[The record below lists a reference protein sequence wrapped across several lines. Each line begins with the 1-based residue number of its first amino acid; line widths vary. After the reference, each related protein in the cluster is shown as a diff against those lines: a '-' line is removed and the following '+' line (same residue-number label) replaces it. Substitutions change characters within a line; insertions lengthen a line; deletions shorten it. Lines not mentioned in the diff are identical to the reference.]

1 MRASGRNL
9 MQSWRRN
16 LTLGLVAGGLAI
28 GGFAAA
34 QGIAEARQNPVVV
47 VRFMLGY
54 FDGAG
59 RFVPTAGRN
68 ATNVDRN
75 AISMFVFSGPVDMG
89 PHQRATLPLT
99 LAEQAELEA
108 LQAREAEFDPD
119 ALGYEY
125 EPGVIPRK
133 KSGDRAAF
141 YVATGSISTTSI
153 LIASPQSGG
162 TLALAPGQFFQ
173 VLRGKGEGR
182 TIGNRLIFNPRYT
195 VSGFNHPQEIDYN
208 PQGMDAL
215 TLYEVYVDGGPNAFH
230 PFETVRNLDGEMMSV
245 PFSTSFT
252 TTNRYVQDFTR
263 PQVRTTSPTDGTSNV
278 PSDADIELAFSEP
291 MNVASFITPRF
302 QGDDQ
307 WTVVA
312 RYTQNAI
319 NGVFQGRNLL
329 LQVRVKPQTGGEVIQ
344 LRPLQGFGKGPSE
357 IEVIVR
363 NGVTDLS
370 GNNITRQ
377 LQVTF
382 KSIFN
387 PSADQAGFVE
397 ELFTSLAKKDTQFG
411 VAAGYDRPTGDNV
424 VANWNTTAGML
435 LGVVTDTPFVAYSPA
450 QGLGT
455 GVNLYGVAGILFQNL
470 YTSTDMGSRA
480 RTITSF
486 SWRATVFNGVTY
498 PNCFIQMGH
507 ANDIVA
513 SAGFPG
519 SATTSTGPSPS
530 YYRDAPVLVV
540 PATTYATAGK
550 LSLNYVAAP
559 TFSKNFNS
567 NGTDPVILECGH
579 GGNGSVNDRWQVDA
593 NYPLQTCTYSN
604 FSTTP
609 STNGSQRWYFDT
621 KFTYLTPGA
630 EAQSLF
636 YDLGRD
642 AARLLPQQ
650 LVPSNPPAG
659 TSVTFVWQGA
669 KADPAT
675 PTNPDMSSLTPWVSD
690 VRTLSLYRHIRFR
703 VTLVNNVT
711 TKIAPSIDT
720 ITVP

>member
-1 MRASGRNL
+1 MK
-9 MQSWRRN
+9 SWRRN
-16 LTLGLVAGGLAI
+16 VTLSLVAGSLAI
-28 GGFAAA
+28 GGFFAA
-34 QGIAEARQNPVVV
+34 QGIAQARQNPVVV

-75 AISMFVFSGPVDMG
+75 AIAMFVFSGPVDMG
-89 PHQRATLPLT
+89 PHTRATLPLT
-99 LAEQAELEA
+99 LAEQAELDA
-108 LQAREAEFDPD
+108 LRAQEQEFDPN

-141 YVATGSISTTSI
+141 FVATGSISTTSV
-153 LIASPQSGG
+153 LIAAPQSGG
-162 TLALAPGQFFQ
+162 TLTLAPGQYFQ

-182 TIGNRLIFNPRYT
+182 TVGNRLMFNPRYA
-195 VSGFNHPQEIDYN
+195 VAGFNHPQEIDYN
-208 PQGMDAL
+208 PQGMEPL
-215 TLYEVYVDGGPNAFH
+215 TQYEVYLDGGINAFH
-230 PFETVRNLDGEMMSV
+230 PFETVRNLDGEMMSE

-252 TTNRYVQDFTR
+252 TTNRYVQDYTR
-263 PQVRTTSPTDGTSNV
+263 PQVRETSPTDGTSNV
-278 PSDADIELAFSEP
+278 PSDADIELTFSEP
-291 MNVASFITPRF
+291 MDVASFIPPRF

-307 WTVVA
+307 WTVIA
-312 RYTQNAI
+312 RYTQNPI
-319 NGVFQGRNLL
+319 NLQFQGRNLL
-329 LQVRVKPQTGGEVIQ
+329 VQVRVKPQTGGEVIQ

-377 LQVTF
+377 LQFTF
-382 KSIFN
+382 KSILN
-387 PSADQAGFVE
+387 PNADQAGFIE
-397 ELFTSLAKKDTQFG
+397 ELFTSTNKRDAQFG
-411 VAAGYDRPTGDNV
+411 TSASPDKPSGDNV
-424 VANWNTTAGML
+424 VANWNSTAGML
-435 LGVVTDTPFVAYSPA
+435 QGVVSDTPFVAASPA

-455 GVNLYGVAGILFQNL
+455 GVNLYGISPIQFQNL
-470 YTSTDMGSRA
+470 YNSTDMGSRA
-480 RTITSF
+480 RTITSVA
-486 SWRATVFNGVTY
+486 WRATVFTGATY
-498 PNCFIQMGH
+498 PNCFFQMGH

-513 SAGFPG
+513 AAGFPG
-519 SATTSTGPSPS
+519 SSTVSTGPSPG
-530 YYRDAPVLVV
+530 YYRDAPVVVV
-540 PATTYATAGK
+540 PTTTYVTTGK
-550 LSLNYVAAP
+550 LSANYVSAP
-559 TFSKNFNS
+559 TFSKNFNFDGA
-567 NGTDPVILECGH
+567 NPVILECGH
-579 GGNGSVNDRWQVDA
+579 GGSGTVTDRWQVDA
-593 NYPLQTCTYSN
+593 NYQLQTCTYAN

-642 AARLLPQQ
+642 DARLLPQQ
-650 LVPSNPPAG
+650 LVPTNQPAG

-669 KADPAT
+669 KADPGNPAT
-675 PTNPDMSSLTPWVSD
+675 PDMTSLTPWASD

-703 VTLVNNVT
+703 VTLTNNVT
-711 TKIAPSIDT
+711 TKVAPQVDT
-720 ITVP
+720 ITIPYTYK

>member
-1 MRASGRNL
+1 

-16 LTLGLVAGGLAI
+16 LTLGLVAGGLATL
-28 GGFAAA
+28 GFAAA

-108 LQAREAEFDPD
+108 LQAQEAEFDPS

-125 EPGVIPRK
+125 EPGVIARK

-141 YVATGSISTTSI
+141 YVATGSISTTSV
-153 LIASPQSGG
+153 LIAAPSSGG
-162 TLALAPGQFFQ
+162 TLTLAPGQFFQ
-173 VLRGKGEGR
+173 VLRGRGEGR

-208 PQGMDAL
+208 PQGMEAL
-215 TLYEVYVDGGPNAFH
+215 TLYEVYIDGGPNAFH

-245 PFSTSFT
+245 PFSTTFT

-278 PSDADIELAFSEP
+278 TSDADIELTFSEP
-291 MNVASFITPRF
+291 MNLASFITPRF

-307 WTVVA
+307 WTVIA
-312 RYTQNAI
+312 RYTQNPLL
-319 NGVFQGRNLL
+319 NGVFAGRNLL
-329 LQVRVKPQTGGEVIQ
+329 LQVRVKPQTGGEVVQ

-357 IEVIVR
+357 FEVIVR

-377 LQVTF
+377 LQFTF
-382 KSIFN
+382 KSLFN
-387 PSADQAGFVE
+387 ANADQAGFIE
-397 ELFTSLAKKDTQFG
+397 ELFTSTSKRDAQFG
-411 VAAGYDRPTGDNV
+411 VAAGYDKPSGDNV

-435 LGVVTDTPFVAYSPA
+435 LGVVADTPFVAYSPA
-450 QGLGT
+450 QVSQGQ
-455 GVNLYGVAGILFQNL
+455 GVNLFGVSPVQFQNL
-470 YTSTDMGSRA
+470 YTTSDMGSRA

-486 SWRATVFNGVTY
+486 AWRALTYTGSSY
-498 PNCFIQMGH
+498 PNCSVQMGH

-513 SAGFPG
+513 AGGFPG
-519 SATTSTGPSPS
+519 SATTSTGPSPGF
-530 YYRDAPVLVV
+530 YRDAPVLVV

-550 LSLNYVAAP
+550 LSGGYVLGP
-559 TFSKNFNS
+559 TFVKNFGFDGS
-567 NGTDPVILECGH
+567 NPVILECNH
-579 GGNGSVNDRWQVDA
+579 GGNGAVNDRWTCDIY
-593 NYPLQTCTYSN
+593 YPLQTCIFAN

-609 STNGSQRWYFDT
+609 PVYGTRTWYFDT

-636 YDLGRD
+636 YDLARD
-642 AARLLPQQ
+642 DARLLPQQ
-650 LVPSNPPAG
+650 LVPTNQPSG

-669 KADPAT
+669 KADPGT

-703 VTLVNNVT
+703 ATLTNNVT
-711 TKIAPSIDT
+711 TKVAPSVDT
-720 ITVP
+720 ITIPYTYK

>member
-1 MRASGRNL
+1 MK
-9 MQSWRRN
+9 SWRRN
-16 LTLGLVAGGLAI
+16 LTLSLVAGGLAI

-34 QGIAEARQNPVVV
+34 QGIAQARQNSVVV

-75 AISMFVFSGPVDMG
+75 AIAMFVFSGPVDMG
-89 PHQRATLPLT
+89 PRMRATLPLT
-99 LAEQAELEA
+99 LSEQAELEA
-108 LQAREAEFDPD
+108 LQAREQEFDPE

-133 KSGDRAAF
+133 KSGDHAAF
-141 YVATGSISTTSI
+141 YVATGSISTNSV
-153 LIASPQSGG
+153 LIAAPQAGG
-162 TLALAPGQFFQ
+162 TLTLAPGQYFH
-173 VLRGKGEGR
+173 VLRGKGEAR
-182 TIGNRLIFNPRYT
+182 TVGNRLIFNPRYT
-195 VSGFNHPQEIDYN
+195 VAGFNHPQEIDYN
-208 PQGMDAL
+208 PQGMEGS
-215 TLYEVYVDGGPNAFH
+215 TQYEVYLDGGPNAFN
-230 PFETVRNLDGEMMSV
+230 PFDTVRNLDGEMMSV
-245 PFSTSFT
+245 PFQTSFT
-252 TTNRYVQDFTR
+252 TTNRYVQDYTR
-263 PQVRTTSPTDGTSNV
+263 PQVRETSPTDGTSNV
-278 PSDADIELAFSEP
+278 ASDADIELTFSEP
-291 MNVASFITPRF
+291 MNPASFITPRF
-302 QGDDQ
+302 QGDDA
-307 WTVVA
+307 WTVIA
-312 RYTQNAI
+312 RYTDNAI
-319 NGVFQGRNLL
+319 NGNFKTRNLL
-329 LQVRVKPQTGGEVIQ
+329 VQVRVKPQTGGEVIQ

-377 LQVTF
+377 LQFTF

-397 ELFTSLAKKDTQFG
+397 ELFNTVAKRDATFG
-411 VAAGYDRPTGDNV
+411 VGTNPEKPAGDNV
-424 VANWNTTAGML
+424 VATWNTTAGML
-435 LGVVTDTPFVAYSPA
+435 LGVVTDTPFVAASPA

-455 GVNLYGVAGILFQNL
+455 GVNLFGVAGIQFQNL

-486 SWRATVFNGVTY
+486 AWRATVFNGVTY

-507 ANDIVA
+507 ANDLIA
-513 SAGFPG
+513 AAGFPG
-519 SATTSTGPSPS
+519 SATTSTGPSPG

-550 LSLNYVAAP
+550 ISANYVLAP
-559 TFSKNFNS
+559 TFVKNFNFDGA
-567 NGTDPVILECGH
+567 NPVILECGH
-579 GGNGSVNDRWQVDA
+579 GGNGATNDRWQVDA
-593 NYPLQTCTYSN
+593 NYPLQTCTYAN

-642 AARLLPQQ
+642 DARLLPQQ
-650 LVPSNPPAG
+650 LVPSNQPSG

-669 KADPAT
+669 KADPTT
-675 PTNPDMSSLTPWVSD
+675 PTSPDMSSVTPWVAD
-690 VRTLSLYRHIRFR
+690 VRALSLYRHIRFR

-711 TKIAPSIDT
+711 SKIAPTVDT
-720 ITVP
+720 ITIPYTYK